1 MEWFDAY
8 SRSLSLIFPLFV
20 ETSWQLSEQTLVIKA
35 NLWRADFWHR
45 QHVPLFTDMSV
56 IDHYVINQSIEL
68 ANNMT
73 YMREAK
79 PVGAS

>member
-1 MEWFDAY
+1 M
-8 SRSLSLIFPLFV
+8 LFV
-20 ETSWQLSEQTLVIKA
+20 LFWETCSQLFKKPPIIKA
-35 NLWRADFWHR
+35 NLWRADFWHQ

-79 PVGAS
+79 PLGAS

>member
-1 MEWFDAY
+1 MKWCVSFLRRA
-8 SRSLSLIFPLFV
+8 LFFVFV
-20 ETSWQLSEQTLVIKA
+20 ETSLQFFKKTPVIKA
-35 NLWRADFWHR
+35 NLWRADSWHR

-79 PVGAS
+79 PLGAS

>member
-1 MEWFDAY
+1 MCLLFLETFPP
-8 SRSLSLIFPLFV
+8 IFK
-20 ETSWQLSEQTLVIKA
+20 ETAVIKA
-35 NLWRADFWHR
+35 NLWWADFWHQ

-79 PVGAS
+79 PFGAS